1 MPVTIAPQSR
11 TRSGGARNAYL
22 NGAIPTILTITVTGS
37 RVAVIREITGVAE
50 EGAIQDPHKLSVTC
64 QALQEIMG
72 LVVSHRMD
80 SLMVAMGTLAT
91 AMLETIGMVDLTQKV
106 TRIITIKLETTG
118 AVNLIIQTAKIITI
132 KLETT
137 GAVNLIIQTAK
148 IITIMLRTT
157 GVVDLQPAKARTT
170 SRTPQDTTWVE
181 AEERLK
187 SRVKEVV
194 AADGGGLGGQVT
206 EARAT
211 PGVETVEPR

>member
-132 KLETT
+132 
-137 GAVNLIIQTAK
+137 
-148 IITIMLRTT
+148 MLGTT